1 MVVYV
6 KIIEKLGNE
15 VSIISL
21 PSEDILVG
29 DYITIEDEEKNSKLV
44 IQVYDERYLDHPGL
58 IEDMIRDEVMRASAD
73 FIESD
78 PLKINTISHFIRDIR
93 LLKCKIRGSINENK
107 FSSSVSWLPSRVKSK
122 LQKIRITKMLKLAG
136 QDGLRQI
143 KIGESHNGEPLNI
156 FAEDLDGQLN
166 IITGKKGSGKSHLS
180 KLLASEL
187 VKHGAYVFIF
197 DLNNEYGG
205 LALNKD
211 MSPSMNAN
219 KCINLSPGDSMIF
232 NLKYLGLPSLISLF
246 SHVLDI
252 PDASLREFIRM
263 WKILESQNS
272 ISMSSLNNIIQTSRC
287 NEFVRDAVYSRF
299 HTLLSSKLISDDKS
313 FMIEDIF
320 SKLKDGGLI
329 IISLG
334 QVSPLIR
341 RMVVEIFLSKLVDL
355 LEKKHIPPIFLF
367 AEEAHLYLRET
378 YWGDIITR
386 MRHFGIFTT
395 FITNEPNAIDDGIF
409 RQVDNIFLFNFTN
422 DTDLEKISRVTMI
435 DTETVKSMVR
445 TLPQRN
451 CLALGRVVANL
462 PIKIEVSKMDII
474 TLGETQLFFKPIKQL
489 YPLLKNI

>member
-1 MVVYV
+1 MIIL
-6 KIIEKLGNE
+6 KIVEKLGNE

-21 PSEDILVG
+21 PSEDIIVG
-29 DYITIEDEEKNSKLV
+29 DYITIADDEKNSKLV
-44 IQVYDERYLDHPGL
+44 VQVYDERYLDHPGL
-58 IEDMIRDEVMRASAD
+58 VEDMVRDEIMRDSGD
-73 FIESD
+73 FTDSD
-78 PLKINTISHFIRDIR
+78 PLKINTISNFIRDIR
-93 LLKCKIRGSINENK
+93 LLKCKIRGSIDDNI
-107 FSSSVSWLPSRVKSK
+107 FTSSVSWLPSRVKSN
-122 LQKIRITKMLKLAG
+122 LQKIRISKMMKLAG
-136 QDGLRQI
+136 QHGSREI
-143 KIGESHNGEPLNI
+143 KLGEVHNGEPLSI

-166 IITGKKGSGKSHLS
+166 IITGKKASGKSHLS

-187 VKHGAYVFIF
+187 VKHGAYVFVF

-205 LALNKD
+205 LAMNKD
-211 MSPSMNAN
+211 KTPSTIAQ
-219 KCINLSPGDSMIF
+219 KCITLSPGDSMTF
-232 NLKYLGLPSLISLF
+232 NLKYLGLPSLVSLLRN
-246 SHVLDI
+246 VLDI
-252 PDASLREFIRM
+252 PGASLREFIRM
-263 WKILESQNS
+263 WKVLESQNS
-272 ISMSSLNNIIQTSRC
+272 VSMRSLKNIIQTSRC

-299 HTLLSSKLISDDKS
+299 HTLLSSKLFTDEKS

-334 QVSPLIR
+334 KVSPLVR
-341 RMVVEIFLSKLVDL
+341 QMVVEIFLSKLVNL
-355 LEKKHIPPIFLF
+355 LEKKEIPPIFLF

-422 DTDLEKISRVTMI
+422 DTDLEKIGRVTMI

-462 PIKIEVSKMDII
+462 PVKVEIKKMDLL
-474 TLGETQLFFKPIKQL
+474 TLGETQLFFKPKIENYPILKQ
-489 YPLLKNI
+489 N